1 MKIVENK
8 LSTRQWNVLNYLKEN
23 AVGKENA
30 ISGNLLSDKLNM
42 SRTMLRQNISS
53 IRKKQEIIIGSD
65 TQVGYYIPLQKE
77 LKDALRYGES
87 KTLSHLKSSINQNP
101 SFALK
106 VFKMTHEWLKQAPK
120 ELQDQVKMKFNGWET
135 DTVNYVGDKY
145 AEWNL

>member
-8 LSTRQWNVLNYLKEN
+8 LTTKQWEILNFLKKYG
-23 AVGKENA
+23 VGKENA
-30 ISGNLLSDKLNM
+30 LSGQLSAEEMKIKKNA
-42 SRTMLRQNISS
+42 LRKNISA

-65 TQVGYYIPLQKE
+65 TMIGYYIPLREE
-77 LKDALRYGES
+77 LKEALAYSEN
-87 KTLSHLKSSINQNP
+87 KALSHLKSSINQNP

-120 ELQDQVKMKFNGWET
+120 ELQDQLKMKFNGWET

-145 AEWNL
+145 AE